1 MIDIA
6 AFNKNL
12 KNGHIEN
19 CYLFCGN
26 DEFLMRENIMLLIK
40 RVLKPDF
47 IDLNYVKFDGN
58 SLENFDAVINACET
72 LPFMSDKKVVLVY
85 RASFM
90 EEERGYKSKLS
101 GEFKKIKDYLKNVPQ
116 HCILIFYCVFKSK
129 RDKPGRIIYSLDKD
143 ICVVKADK
151 IKGYQ
156 LENKVQ
162 KFFQIRG
169 KNIRKMDLRIF
180 CNLMEGNNLSV
191 IENEVEKLCCYTC
204 GRDIKREDIQKM
216 FLSGSEEDIFDV
228 VNAIS
233 NKNLK
238 RALYLL
244 NELVDSGAKTNYIL
258 SMIERQFSMLFKIKL
273 LLERGKK
280 KPEIMKLLKIK
291 SGYGYSIMV
300 QQSKKFTLRQ
310 LKRSIGL
317 CLNTEKNM
325 KSLSLDGKTELELLL
340 INTVA

>member
-1 MIDIA
+1 
-6 AFNKNL
+6 
-12 KNGHIEN
+12 
-19 CYLFCGN
+19 
-26 DEFLMRENIMLLIK
+26 
-40 RVLKPDF
+40 
-47 IDLNYVKFDGN
+47 
-58 SLENFDAVINACET
+58 
-72 LPFMSDKKVVLVY
+72 
-85 RASFM
+85 
-90 EEERGYKSKLS
+90 
-101 GEFKKIKDYLKNVPQ
+101 
-116 HCILIFYCVFKSK
+116 
-129 RDKPGRIIYSLDKD
+129 
-143 ICVVKADK
+143 
-151 IKGYQ
+151 
-156 LENKVQ
+156 
-162 KFFQIRG
+162 
-169 KNIRKMDLRIF
+169 
-180 CNLMEGNNLSV
+180 
-191 IENEVEKLCCYTC
+191 
-204 GRDIKREDIQKM
+204 
-216 FLSGSEEDIFDV
+216 